1 MFCVQS
7 GTNHFRTL
15 DNVGK
20 KMDRTLASTD
30 GRLELWNHAV
40 HNNGRFNLQW
50 KACFGTIELTPR
62 GKRVRSGRV
71 HLSCAV
77 VCFVCIIWGVFAPG
91 GFGGVSRFYDAWYV
105 RLPCLVVVT
114 SYTWC
119 DVVC

>member
-20 KMDRTLASTD
+20 KMDTCVDRWS
-30 GRLELWNHAV
+30 LELWNHAV
-40 HNNGRFNLQW
+40 HDNGRFNLQW
-50 KACFGTIELTPR
+50 KGNFGMIELTPR

-91 GFGGVSRFYDAWYV
+91 GFGGVSRFYDAWHV

-114 SYTWC
+114 SFTWC
-119 DVVC
+119 GVVC